1 MSRGGARWTEE
12 QYADYQRRLRGAVQA
27 PVIAPILPPPKERHT
42 ATPNRTEALY
52 ARLYLPGPT
61 DGAVVRFQPFRLYL
75 TNQHSYR
82 PDWVVTWPDGRMECH
97 EVKGEYIHSRD
108 SRILF
113 DTARMDW
120 PQWTFVWARK
130 RKSGEWQIERNEAN
144 HG

>member
-1 MSRGGARWTEE
+1 
-12 QYADYQRRLRGAVQA
+12 
-27 PVIAPILPPPKERHT
+27 
-42 ATPNRTEALY
+42 
-52 ARLYLPGPT
+52 
-61 DGAVVRFQPFRLYL
+61 
-75 TNQHSYR
+75 
-82 PDWVVTWPDGRMECH
+82 MECH